1 MAENNRFGGII
12 LEKYSKPNILFES
25 QVILFESQVVK
36 NKSIIPI
43 AGASLTALAV
53 GGAVAGMLKKADPLR
68 EKRSIPLQ
76 KK

>member
-1 MAENNRFGGII
+1 MAENNRFGVII

-25 QVILFESQVVK
+25 QVAK

-43 AGASLTALAV
+43 AGAALTALAV
-53 GGAVAGMLKKADPLR
+53 GGAIFGMMKKADPLR
-68 EKRSIPLQ
+68 EKRYAPLQ

>member
-25 QVILFESQVVK
+25 QV
-36 NKSIIPI
+36 SIIPI
-43 AGASLTALAV
+43 L
-53 GGAVAGMLKKADPLR
+53 GGPTLIAVAAAATKMMKADPLH
-68 EKRSIPLQ
+68 EKRSVPLQ

>member
-25 QVILFESQVVK
+25 QVAE

-43 AGASLTALAV
+43 L
-53 GGAVAGMLKKADPLR
+53 GGPTLIAVAAAATKMMKADPLH
-68 EKRSIPLQ
+68 EKRSVPLQ

>member
-12 LEKYSKPNILFES
+12 LEKYSKPN
-25 QVILFESQVVK
+25 ILFESQVVK